1 MAAKK
6 DPDLMPQ
13 DDYVD
18 SAMRTTR
25 VATPAK
31 PVTPSTTTTTL
42 PKTTTTTEPPTT
54 TTAPP
59 YPVTEDGTPDVT
71 KMTPTQLAA
80 YFATLTG
87 GTDKGTT
94 GLPDYY
100 IPPTR
105 KWTDKQGKVRTYT
118 GTQLI
123 NLTDGS
129 TQDMYLLNED
139 PTAIIGTKLS
149 TDGPQGLLKFLK
161 NLESLGFYQGGRV
174 GNGTSDNDVAAVA
187 GFLRYANMQGLE
199 MNSALTVAQQ
209 QIPPNF
215 RVGQSSVRV
224 TNPADLKAVFE
235 SVAMSTL
242 GRGLSDAQLNSMI
255 AAYQQQERAQEYGNT
270 AAPNAEVYASE
281 QLRQKFKGEAQDF
294 RAMNVADSML
304 SIIRGA

>member
-6 DPDLMPQ
+6 NPDLMPQ

-18 SAMRTTR
+18 SVMRPSR
-25 VATPAK
+25 AVK
-31 PVTPSTTTTTL
+31 PVVTPQAETTTTTN
-42 PKTTTTTEPPTT
+42 PPT

-59 YPVTEDGTPDVT
+59 YPVTEEGQPDIT

-80 YFATLTG
+80 YFSSISG
-87 GTDKGTT
+87 GQNSGTT
-94 GLPDYY
+94 GLPSYY
-100 IPPTR
+100 KPPTR
-105 KWTDKQGKVRTYT
+105 KWTDKQGRVRTYN

-123 NLTDGS
+123 NLKTGA
-129 TQDMYLLNED
+129 TQDMYLLDQD

-187 GFLRYANMQGLE
+187 GFLRYSNMQGLE

-224 TNPADLKAVFE
+224 TNPSDLKAIFE
-235 SVAMSTL
+235 SVAMSTI